1 MKFSHNI
8 NDNVLEIAVSGD
20 LLGLSKEQ
28 KILDFVQEHIENQI
42 THCSIDISEV
52 GYMNSTGLS
61 LLIRLLTRLRNQ
73 GGDLVLV
80 SPSEQVKKLL
90 VITKLNAIF
99 SVVENQDEALELLQK

>member
-1 MKFSHNI
+1 MEFNHNI
-8 NDNVLEIAVSGD
+8 NDNVLELFVSGD

-28 KILDFVQEHIENQI
+28 RILDFVQEHIENQI
-42 THCSIDISEV
+42 TRCSIDISDV

-80 SPSEQVKKLL
+80 SPSDQVKKLL

-99 SVVENQDEALELLQK
+99 SVVENQNEAIGFLQK